1 MNYIIT
7 GISYNGKLCEQ
18 PDNDTI
24 VMSGEE
30 LGKSNVRFTKEDKI
44 YVPSES
50 SLSTVMEHMDDES
63 LKAGISRLKDKYLCR
78 EALKP
83 LYPDFFFATAQLGD
97 LANFNTKGKKIVI
110 KPRKGFFGTG
120 VRIVEVH
127 SDLAEVAREIKR
139 EVLENARYFPD
150 SILRREEFILEEFIS
165 GEEFAVDMFYD
176 QEGVP
181 AIMNIYSHPEAA
193 NSSYDHLMYYNN
205 KAVFERYLKPLT
217 RLFIKLGDALNLKSF
232 PIHAEFKLQND
243 NFVPIEF
250 NPMRYGGFGL
260 ADLTKLSYGFDPI
273 SCYFT
278 DQHLN
283 WAEIWRDRDKSH
295 YAFILAYNGTEADV
309 DTMCPDHAKLQA
321 CLKENANLLDYIQL
335 DHTQNPVF
343 AIAYIHS
350 HSKKDMLNLLNMEF
364 NDFFI

>member
-150 SILRREEFILEEFIS
+150 SIL
-165 GEEFAVDMFYD
+165 
-176 QEGVP
+176 
-181 AIMNIYSHPEAA
+181 
-193 NSSYDHLMYYNN
+193 SS
-205 KAVFERYLKPLT
+205 E
-217 RLFIKLGDALNLKSF
+217 
-232 PIHAEFKLQND
+232 
-243 NFVPIEF
+243 
-250 NPMRYGGFGL
+250 
-260 ADLTKLSYGFDPI
+260 
-273 SCYFT
+273 
-278 DQHLN
+278 
-283 WAEIWRDRDKSH
+283 
-295 YAFILAYNGTEADV
+295 
-309 DTMCPDHAKLQA
+309 
-321 CLKENANLLDYIQL
+321 
-335 DHTQNPVF
+335 
-343 AIAYIHS
+343 
-350 HSKKDMLNLLNMEF
+350 
-364 NDFFI
+364 